1 MPALHNVLLCVAF
14 ELVMS
19 LCIGWP
25 CARILAR
32 FQATTLAP
40 IIGWAVFNTL
50 ALLILSWTGFT
61 RTAVTLLCAAGILA
75 GFAASLQHWRSS
87 AATERDGGNLPVWGF
102 AAAGLL
108 AAVPTLAVWPKL
120 HGGIVLAEPMFDHTK
135 IAIIDDIVRLGL
147 PPGNP
152 FFGGS
157 DIGPR
162 LPYYY
167 LWHFSGAIPGMLFG
181 ASGWEADIAL
191 TWFTAVASLSLMLGL
206 AARLGGG
213 RPAAALVLGLSAAG
227 SFYPVLEFAFGPDA
241 LHKVL
246 SWAPWPQGWPFQ
258 ASWAPQH
265 LASASCIVAAVV
277 IIARLASSRSWL
289 LVPLLGTIAAAGFE
303 SSVWVGG
310 IIFAA
315 SAISIGIFLLL
326 NESDTQARIDLLL
339 KSGAALLV
347 AAAISFPL
355 LHEEYIATAARNL
368 GRPIAFRPFPVLSE
382 FVPAEIRKPLNLPA
396 YWIILLGIQLP
407 AIYFTGIAAMR
418 AAVRRTRPPERRL
431 VVGLALLATASL
443 SVPWLFAS
451 VIANNDLGWRGVL
464 PGVLVLTVFAAA
476 GFLQGLRPSRRWAM
490 LTLVCWALG
499 VPGGWLI
506 AKENAIGFPSAT
518 AAALAETPAMWAA
531 VRRHS
536 APDERVANNP
546 LFLADTVRWPINI
559 SWALFADRRSCFAGW
574 NLARAFVPLPR
585 AEIDRINALFE
596 QVFAGNAT
604 AQDVSVLADRYH
616 CHVVVVTPSDGAWD
630 RDPFVA
636 SARYGLVEEQAGKWR
651 IYRVNGRIG
660 DGS

>member
-1 MPALHNVLLCVAF
+1 MPSLHNVLLCIAF

-19 LCIGWP
+19 MCIGWP
-25 CARILAR
+25 CARLLVYR
-32 FQATTLAP
+32 EATAFAP
-40 IIGWAVFNTL
+40 ILGWAVFNTL
-50 ALLILSWTGFT
+50 TLLILSWTGFN
-61 RTAVTLLCAAGILA
+61 RTAVTLLCGAGIFAGLA
-75 GFAASLQHWRSS
+75 GSLQYRRSS
-87 AATERDGGNLPVWGF
+87 AARECGGPDIPIWAF

-108 AAVPTLAVWPKL
+108 AVVPTFAVWPKL
-120 HGGIVLAEPMFDHTK
+120 RGGIVLAEPMFDHTK

-157 DIGPR
+157 DIAPG

-167 LWHFSGAIPGMLFG
+167 LWHFSGAIPGVLFG

-191 TWFTAVASLSLMLGL
+191 TWFTAFASLSLMLGL

-213 RPAAALVLGLSAAG
+213 RASAALVIGLSVAG
-227 SFYPVLEFAFGPDA
+227 SLYPVLEFAFGPEA

-265 LASASCIVAAVV
+265 LASASCVVAAVV
-277 IIARLASSRSWL
+277 IIARLSSSRSWL
-289 LVPLLGTIAAAGFE
+289 LVPLLAIIAAAGFE

-310 IIFAA
+310 IIF
-315 SAISIGIFLLL
+315 SVGAISIGIFLLL
-326 NESDTQARIDLLL
+326 TANDTHARVDLLL
-339 KSGAALLV
+339 KSGAALLL

-355 LHEEYIATAARNL
+355 VHEEYAATAARSL
-368 GRPIAFRPFPVLSE
+368 GAPIVFRPFPVLSE
-382 FVPAEIRKPLNLPA
+382 LLPPSIRKPLGLPA

-407 AIYFTGIAAMR
+407 AIYFTGIAAMVG
-418 AAVRRTRPPERRL
+418 AIRRTRSPERQL
-431 VVGLALLATASL
+431 VVALALLATASL
-443 SVPWLFAS
+443 AAPWLFAS

-476 GFLQGLRPSRRWAM
+476 GLSQWLRPSRRWAI
-490 LTLVCWALG
+490 LAVICWALG

-506 AKENAIGFPSAT
+506 ARENAVGFPSAT
-518 AAALAETPAMWAA
+518 AAILAETPAMWVA

-585 AEIDRINALFE
+585 ADIDQVNALFE
-596 QVFAGNAT
+596 RVFAGNAT
-604 AQDVSVLADRYH
+604 AQDVSALADTYD
-616 CHVVVVTPSDGAWD
+616 CHVVVVAASDGAWD
-630 RDPFVA
+630 RDPFA
-636 SARYGLVEEQAGKWR
+636 ESRRYRLVDEQAGKWR
-651 IYRVNGRIG
+651 IYRVNGRLG